1 MSVISFMN
9 TWVFAPALPVLLLGA
24 GLFLAVRLSFY
35 PLRAPRGMM
44 RVFTMPSGDGVSPF
58 RAVTLA
64 LAGTLGVGN
73 IAGVASAIAAG
84 GAGAVFWMWVSSLF
98 SMVVKYAEIL
108 LAVRHRRRENGEWH
122 GGAMYYFPGKI
133 LPAVFAAVCVGAS
146 FFLGNV
152 VQVRAAAESL
162 SGVTRLSPLCVGIA
176 FAVLLALVVGGGMKK
191 ISDLTVRLIPLLTVG
206 YILLSAVALIRR
218 ADALGGAF
226 CAIFRDAF
234 SFRAVGGG
242 LIYNLFRF
250 LRADSVRYGTAR
262 GIMSNE
268 AGCGTAPMAHAAAH
282 TPHPA
287 AQGAWGVFE
296 VFCDTVLLCTLTA
309 LVILVS
315 GVPVSDVGTGMTL
328 AIDAFRSTVGAGAGI
343 LLCVSAVLFA
353 FATTVCWA
361 YYGLHCLHYLGTRR
375 RASRL
380 YVALYAAC
388 AVTAS
393 VTSGEAAWVLS
404 DLCVGL
410 LTVLN
415 TVCVCLRA
423 DEIRRDTLDYYG
435 TKKRKRSARPSPS
448 TVRPAA

>member
-1 MSVISFMN
+1 
-9 TWVFAPALPVLLLGA
+9 
-24 GLFLAVRLSFY
+24 
-35 PLRAPRGMM
+35 
-44 RVFTMPSGDGVSPF
+44 
-58 RAVTLA
+58 
-64 LAGTLGVGN
+64 
-73 IAGVASAIAAG
+73 
-84 GAGAVFWMWVSSLF
+84 
-98 SMVVKYAEIL
+98 
-108 LAVRHRRRENGEWH
+108 
-122 GGAMYYFPGKI
+122 
-133 LPAVFAAVCVGAS
+133 
-146 FFLGNV
+146 
-152 VQVRAAAESL
+152 
-162 SGVTRLSPLCVGIA
+162 
-176 FAVLLALVVGGGMKK
+176 
-191 ISDLTVRLIPLLTVG
+191 
-206 YILLSAVALIRR
+206 
-218 ADALGGAF
+218 
-226 CAIFRDAF
+226 
-234 SFRAVGGG
+234 
-242 LIYNLFRF
+242 
-250 LRADSVRYGTAR
+250 
-262 GIMSNE
+262 MSNE

-361 YYGLHCLHYLGTRR
+361 YYGLHCLHYLRTRR

-435 TKKRKRSARPSPS
+435 AKKKKRSARPSPS